1 MVSQMLK
8 KHFIQGT
15 PLGDATHD
23 VAKMWKEARF
33 ALAALGDESWG
44 CKDVEFIRG
53 QPVHLKQF
61 SNSWLNI

>member
-1 MVSQMLK
+1 M
-8 KHFIQGT
+8 
-15 PLGDATHD
+15 GDATHD